1 MRQNTQEDGWAMA
14 KDQSERGSGGERG
27 GRERERRGRKLE
39 TNLF

>member
-14 KDQSERGSGGERG
+14 KDQSGRGSGG
-27 GRERERRGRKLE
+27 ERERRGRKLE